1 MNRRLLM
8 VGEMSLSKK
17 AVKIVKIL
25 DKTYPD
31 APKTYLNYQNPFE
44 MLIATI
50 LSARATDAGVN
61 KITPVLF
68 KRYPIPKKMAKAN
81 LDEIVQIIRPLGA
94 FNKKAGY
101 ITGTSRLLVERF
113 DSNVPEA
120 MDDLISFPGVS
131 RKTANVVLSV
141 VFGLS
146 EGVVVDTHIMR
157 VTIRLGLS
165 EHDKKPQK
173 IEKDLME
180 LLPNELW
187 NDYARLIGAHGRQT
201 CKSRRPNCI
210 DCSLNKLCPSAEFDG

>member
-1 MNRRLLM
+1 MD
-8 VGEMSLSKK
+8 LSKT
-17 AVKIVKIL
+17 ALKIVKTL

-31 APKTYLNYQNPFE
+31 APATYLNYQNPFE

-61 KITPVLF
+61 KISPALF
-68 KRYPIPKKMAKAN
+68 KKYPTPEKMAKAN
-81 LDEIVQIIRPLGA
+81 LEEIGQIIRPLGA

-101 ITGTSRLLVERF
+101 ITGTSTLLVANFGGE
-113 DSNVPEA
+113 VPKT
-120 MDDLISFPGVS
+120 MDELVSFPGVS

-146 EGVVVDTHIMR
+146 EGVVVDTHVMR

-165 EHDKKPQK
+165 VHDKKPQK
-173 IEKDLME
+173 IERDLME
-180 LLPNELW
+180 LLPNDIW

-201 CKSRRPNCI
+201 CKSRKPNCAE
-210 DCSLNKLCPSAEFDG
+210 CSLNKLCPSAEVDD

>member
-1 MNRRLLM
+1 MELNN
-8 VGEMSLSKK
+8 K
-17 AVKIVKIL
+17 AVKIIGIL

-61 KITPVLF
+61 KISPTLF
-68 KRYPIPKKMAKAN
+68 KTYPTPEKMAEAN
-81 LDEIVQIIRPLGA
+81 LDEIGQIIRPLGA
-94 FNKKAGY
+94 FNKKAAY
-101 ITGTSRLLVERF
+101 ITGTARQLVDRF
-113 DSNVPEA
+113 EGRVPST
-120 MDDLISFPGVS
+120 MDDLVSFPGVS

-173 IEKDLME
+173 IERDLME
-180 LLPNELW
+180 LLPKKLW
-187 NDYARLIGAHGRQT
+187 NDYARLMGAHGRRT
-201 CKSRRPNCI
+201 CKSSRPKCPV
-210 DCSLNKLCPSAEFDG
+210 CSVNSFCPSAEL

>member
-1 MNRRLLM
+1 MN
-8 VGEMSLSKK
+8 KNNT
-17 AVKIVKIL
+17 ATKIVKIL

-31 APKTYLNYQNPFE
+31 APKTYLNFQNPFE

-61 KITPVLF
+61 KISPILF
-68 KRYPIPKKMAKAN
+68 KKYPTPEKMSKAN
-81 LDEIVQIIRPLGA
+81 LEEIGQIIRPLGA

-101 ITGTSRLLVERF
+101 ITETSRQLVDRF
-113 DSNVPEA
+113 GSSVPKTMEE
-120 MDDLISFPGVS
+120 LISFPGAS

-146 EGVVVDTHIMR
+146 EGVVVDTHVMR
-157 VTIRLGLS
+157 VTVRLGLS

-173 IEKDLME
+173 IEKGLME

-187 NDYARLIGAHGRQT
+187 NDYARLIGAHGRRT
-201 CKSRRPNCI
+201 CKSRKPNCI
-210 DCSLNKLCPSAEFDG
+210 ECILNKLCPSAVFDE